1 MRRNRSVVAACRHPA
16 GSASALTRLFCDVVP
31 RRITSGF
38 LRSAGAA
45 TTGFLRAPDRRPGAG
60 SVTAGLAPRH
70 LARHLALLGLR
81 LGWDCVAGQFVATAT
96 VEVAPRRPVAIVI
109 MARLRIPRRSRCAGH

>member
-16 GSASALTRLFCDVVP
+16 GSASALARLFCDVVT

-38 LRSAGAA
+38 LRRAGAA
-45 TTGFLRAPDRRPGAG
+45 ATGFLRAPDRRPGAG
-60 SVTAGLAPRH
+60 SVTAGLAP
-70 LARHLALLGLR
+70 RHLALLGLR

-109 MARLRIPRRSRCAGH
+109 MAR